1 MSSVKPQ
8 ATAKGRAFPNR
19 SLSMVRVVHLFP
31 YLKPGGAERVIV
43 HLLTHLD
50 RRKFEVSGICLADP
64 SGSDLEK
71 MLGEARIPIQYLGK
85 KPGFDLR
92 MYARVHRALNAV
104 APQILHT
111 HVHVLRYALPY
122 IWYSHCYKQRPV
134 MLHTVHSLAE
144 YEVEPRARYIQRLA
158 FKDGVMPVAVAQEV
172 ARSLSR
178 LYGIQNPA
186 VVPNCLPIEIYRR
199 PKVKR
204 ETWRQRENFRQE
216 DFLFV
221 CVAGLRPEKNHP
233 LLLQAFARCAVRYPG
248 AHLLLAG
255 GGDTAELERQAA
267 QLGVARQVH
276 FLGVRTDV
284 PDVLAASDVFVL
296 ASQYEGNPLCVM
308 EAMAAGLPVVAPCVG
323 GIPELVTSDIEGMLV
338 PPNHA
343 AELANAMERLLQNA
357 GLRSRMGIAGT
368 KRALAC
374 FDIPIMMRAY
384 ERIYTSLLAGSGN
397 GQQES
402 AEEPEIMADLSST
415 A

>member
-1 MSSVKPQ
+1 MI
-8 ATAKGRAFPNR
+8 
-19 SLSMVRVVHLFP
+19 RVVHLFP

-50 RRKFEVSGICLADP
+50 RRKFEVSGICLTDP

-71 MLGEARIPIQYLGK
+71 ILEKARVPIQYLGK
-85 KPGFDLR
+85 KPGFDPR
-92 MYARVHRALNAV
+92 MYTRVHQALIAA

-111 HVHVLRYALPY
+111 HVHVLRYVLPY
-122 IWYSHCYKQRPV
+122 IWYSHFFKQRPV

-144 YEVEPRARYIQRLA
+144 YEVEPRARCIQRLA

-172 ARSLSR
+172 AHSLSR
-178 LYGIQNPA
+178 LYGLQNPA
-186 VVPNCLPIEIYRR
+186 VVPNCLPIETYRQ
-199 PKVKR
+199 PKIKR
-204 ETWRQRENFRQE
+204 EIWRQRENLRQE

-233 LLLQAFARCAVRYPG
+233 LLLEAFARCAARHQG

-255 GGDTAELERQAA
+255 GGNTTELEGQAA
-267 QLGVARQVH
+267 QLGIARQVH

-284 PDVLAASDVFVL
+284 PDILAASDAFVL

-308 EAMAAGLPVVAPCVG
+308 EAMAAGRPVIAPRVG
-323 GIPELVTSDIEGMLV
+323 GIPELVTSGVEGMLV

-343 AELANAMERLLQNA
+343 AELADAMEQLLRNA
-357 GLRSRMGIAGT
+357 ELRSRMGIAST

-384 ERIYTSLLAGSGN
+384 ERLYNSLLASSGN
-397 GQQES
+397 SKQEP
-402 AEEPEIMADLSST
+402 AEESEITANLRST